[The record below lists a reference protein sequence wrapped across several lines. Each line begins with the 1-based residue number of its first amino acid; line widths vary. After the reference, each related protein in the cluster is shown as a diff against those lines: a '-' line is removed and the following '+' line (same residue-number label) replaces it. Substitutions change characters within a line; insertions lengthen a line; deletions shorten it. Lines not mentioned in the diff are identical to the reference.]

1 MVCKLCRAETSIGD
15 KLKEPLAYA
24 AEQILAKPL
33 RKFAAFLY
41 AALEGSCYLRSNI
54 QYWSFVPSM
63 YAFVSH
69 LKIAFQKRSRWSCL
83 IKSHALHSPYVI
95 EVDQQP

>member
-1 MVCKLCRAETSIGD
+1 MGD
-15 KLKEPLAYA
+15 KLKESLAYA
-24 AEQILAKPL
+24 AEQIIVKPL
-33 RKFAAFLY
+33 RYFAAFLY

-69 LKIAFQKRSRWSCL
+69 LKIAFQKRYRWSCL
-83 IKSHALHSPYVI
+83 IKSHASTSPYFN

>member
-1 MVCKLCRAETSIGD
+1 MGD

-24 AEQILAKPL
+24 AEQILVKPL

-41 AALEGSCYLRSNI
+41 AALEGSCYLRSNT
-54 QYWSFVPSM
+54 QYWNFVPSM

-69 LKIAFQKRSRWSCL
+69 LKIAFQKRFRWSCL
-83 IKSHALHSPYVI
+83 IKSHALLSPFLK